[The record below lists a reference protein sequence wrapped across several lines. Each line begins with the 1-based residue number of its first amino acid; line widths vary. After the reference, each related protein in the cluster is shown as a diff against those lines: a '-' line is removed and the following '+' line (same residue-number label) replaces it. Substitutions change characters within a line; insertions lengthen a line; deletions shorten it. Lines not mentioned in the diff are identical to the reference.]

1 MAQRHSAVSRHPSL
15 VTRHQSPT
23 TRHSPAF
30 TLLEVLVA
38 LVIIGISL
46 GVAFEALSGSR
57 RLGRKADDII
67 AATRVMNNLLANSLI
82 IEEVLEE
89 GYSRSAV
96 TGEMPDEPDW
106 QYEIDVQPLDMESD
120 DDDMPIELLDMASVT
135 FCVMPVSEGQNRRFC
150 LTRWMRIST
159 GSTQVLSPLTNDNT
173 TPFKTGAIPAAKTQ

>member
-1 MAQRHSAVSRHPSL
+1 MLPPRSAVSRQPFFSLQPSVFSL
-15 VTRHQSPT
+15 DS
-23 TRHSPAF
+23 SAF

-67 AATRVMNNLLANSLI
+67 AATRVMNNLLVNSLL
-82 IEEVLEE
+82 IEEVLED

-96 TGEMPDEPDW
+96 TGEMPDDPDW
-106 QYEIDVQPLDMESD
+106 QYEIDVQPLDIESD

-135 FCVMPVSEGQNRRFC
+135 FCVMPVLQEQNRRFC
-150 LTRWMRIST
+150 LTRWMRIPT
-159 GSTQVLSPLTNDNT
+159 GSTQVQSPQTHDNAA
-173 TPFKTGAIPAAKTQ
+173 PPKTGAIPAAKTQ